1 MNIFL
6 SAALLPILWVFHHHW
21 YVLQSMFCFCF
32 THSAQSRKLGRTL
45 RLNWALEP
53 LRAARIPWRSTTAK
67 TFCPSNVITI
77 GVASTPPLFLLRY
90 LLVTLFWV
98 WNKIQKFK
106 SFDVELMP
114 KYIFPFRLMWI
125 SKRENFTMA
134 FFPWWNF
141 KDFIFSIVKIVE
153 WILFQTQKYYQTL
166 LKWVQSPNA
175 LSQHP
180 RYVDISW

>member
-1 MNIFL
+1 MSF
-6 SAALLPILWVFHHHW
+6 FHHHR
-21 YVLQSMFCFCF
+21 YVLQRMFCFCF

-53 LRAARIPWRSTTAK
+53 LRAARIPWRSTMAK

-90 LLVTLFWV
+90 LLVTFFWV
-98 WNKIQKFK
+98 WNKIQKFE
-106 SFDVELMP
+106 SLNMESMRTF
-114 KYIFPFRLMWI
+114 FPSRLMWI
-125 SKRENFTMA
+125 SKGKTL
-134 FFPWWNF
+134 PWF
-141 KDFIFSIVKIVE
+141 CIFDCEFGE
-153 WILFQTQKYYQTL
+153 WILFQTQKYYETL